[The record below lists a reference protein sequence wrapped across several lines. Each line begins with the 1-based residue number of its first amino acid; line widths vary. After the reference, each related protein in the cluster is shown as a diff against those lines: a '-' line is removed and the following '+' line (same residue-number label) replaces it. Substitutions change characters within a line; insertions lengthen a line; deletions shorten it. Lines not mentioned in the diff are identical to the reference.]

1 MNFSKYKT
9 ILGINRRNQEYIR
22 PYNPLSSKKISDNK
36 LFTKRL
42 LDKAGIKTPK
52 TIKVIRTKRQL
63 TFFDWDSLPKSF
75 VVKPNRGTGGN
86 GIIVFYGK
94 KKGENTWIRPNNRY
108 MTKEQLRIHFEKILD
123 GSFSMGNSKDIVII
137 EERILNHSKLKKYS
151 YRGVPDIRLII
162 FNKVPVMAM
171 IRFPTKDSEGKAN
184 LHAGGLCV
192 GINIATGETTNAIQL
207 KKKSILENTYTNVE
221 YTTDFKENLP
231 LIGIQM
237 PHWDEIL
244 ETGIKCQEISHIG
257 FLGVDIAIDENNG
270 PLVFELNARPGLGI
284 QMANNMGLRP
294 GLERLKGIEDLSAQR
309 AIRLAKALFGG
320 EIDENLCGF
329 GSKPMLGLVEKITLY
344 YNKKEEKKPKKA
356 SDKQQTVKTLLDTG
370 ITTSRIDEGLA
381 NRMGFHTAISQFKE
395 LKIPES
401 FETFEEAKNS
411 AKKFEKEL
419 ENKGTLKRLAV
430 ITESAKIKVK
440 PVISLEIELAGEKK
454 EIESIVSTRKD
465 TIYPLL
471 LGRKDFKNYLIDTSK
486 NFVK

>member
-9 ILGINRRNQEYIR
+9 ILGINRRNQEYVR
-22 PYNPLSSKKISDNK
+22 PYNPLSSKRISDNK
-36 LFTKRL
+36 IFTKRL

-63 TFFDWDSLPKSF
+63 AFFDWDSLPKSF

-123 GSFSMGNSKDIVII
+123 GSFSMGNSKDTIII

-171 IRFPTKDSEGKAN
+171 IRFPTKGSEGKAN
-184 LHAGGLCV
+184 LHAGGICV

-207 KKKSILENTYTNVE
+207 KKKSLLEDMYINVKYTS
-221 YTTDFKENLP
+221 DFKENLP
-231 LIGIQM
+231 LIGIQV

-244 ETGIKCQEISHIG
+244 ETGVRCQEISHLG

-294 GLERLKGIEDLSAQR
+294 GLERLKGIENLSAKR

-320 EIDENLCGF
+320 EIDENLCSLGTR
-329 GSKPMLGLVEKITLY
+329 PILGLVEKITLY
-344 YNKKEEKKPKKA
+344 YNIKEKEPKKA
-356 SDKQQTVKTLLDTG
+356 SAKQQTVKALLDTG
-370 ITTSRIDEGLA
+370 LTTSRIDEGLA
-381 NRMGFHTAISQFKE
+381 NRMGYHNAMNHFKS

-401 FETFEEAKNS
+401 FQTFED
-411 AKKFEKEL
+411 AKKHIKDLEKNLGKETNL
-419 ENKGTLKRLAV
+419 QRIAV
-430 ITESAKIKVK
+430 TTESAKIKIK
-440 PVISLEIELAGEKK
+440 PVILLGIELAGEKK
-454 EIESIVSTRKD
+454 EVEAIVSTRKD

-471 LGRKDFKNYLIDTSK
+471 LGRKEFKNYLIDTSR